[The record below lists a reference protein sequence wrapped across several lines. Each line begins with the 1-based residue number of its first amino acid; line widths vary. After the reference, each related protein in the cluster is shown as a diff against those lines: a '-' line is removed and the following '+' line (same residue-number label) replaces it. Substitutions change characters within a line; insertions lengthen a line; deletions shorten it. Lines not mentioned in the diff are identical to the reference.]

1 MHKLHEAVT
10 KEINDIVC
18 SGITAS
24 NLRILGELV
33 DIRKDIEEMWHWRVE
48 SDDIKVSSNNS
59 SQGVST
65 SIDDLMS
72 DIEYLNEKMKTTD
85 SVEIHNKFKSDIDKI
100 LMYAEKIK
108 RISSEVKLDSDEM
121 TKFKNIFKY

>member
-10 KEINDIVC
+10 KEIDDIVC
-18 SGITAS
+18 NGITAS
-24 NLRILGELV
+24 NLKILGELV

-48 SDDIKVSSNNS
+48 SGDIEVSNNHS

-65 SIDDLMS
+65 SIDDLIS
-72 DIEYLNEKMKTTD
+72 DVKYLNEKMKATD
-85 SVEIHNKFKSDIDKI
+85 SVEFHNKFKSDIDKI

-121 TKFKNIFKY
+121 TKFKNLFKY